1 MSEIELDAPKFREW
15 LVTAISRLG
24 ETTITEL
31 ALENITRPAAGQ
43 SNETL
48 LFDAVW
54 HNGRTRRRAK
64 LVARL
69 QPSGQQIFLGA
80 DVVREGRVIDG
91 VYAAGTA
98 LVPQVIGTEADR
110 SILGRPFFVMRQVAG
125 RVPLAR
131 PSIHKVG
138 WLTELTIDE
147 RKTLWS
153 SAMDALVAVHRTD
166 WASYHDFLLDGMD
179 ANGLLQ
185 RHVERLVDWYRWTTQ
200 GRRYPIADAGIAR
213 LVIGLPSVTTI
224 DPVLVWSDARIG
236 NMIFGADNTVA
247 AVIDWEVATIGSP
260 AIDLAHWL
268 FFDDF
273 MTDASGV
280 APLAGW
286 PDRTTTIA
294 EYEARSGR
302 TVADLAYFEL
312 MEEVFMATTLIRQ
325 SDFRVERGLAR
336 AETRMGHDNAV
347 TQMLARRLGLAL
359 PPLSPDYLAHRGLQV
374 PA

>member
-1 MSEIELDAPKFREW
+1 MSEIELDTPKFRDW
-15 LVTAISRLG
+15 LVTALRRLG
-24 ETTITEL
+24 ADTINDLT
-31 ALENITRPAAGQ
+31 ISDVSRPGAGQ
-43 SNETL
+43 SNETF

-54 HNGRTRRRAK
+54 HDGRTRRRAK

-69 QPSGQQIFLGA
+69 QPSGQQIFLAA

-91 VYAAGTA
+91 VYEAGTA
-98 LVPQVIGTEADR
+98 PVPQVIGTESDR
-110 SILGRPFFVMRQVAG
+110 SVLGRPFFVMRQVAG

-131 PSIHKVG
+131 PSIHRVG
-138 WLTELTIDE
+138 WLTELSSAE
-147 RKTLWS
+147 RQTLWN

-166 WASYHDFLLDGMD
+166 WASYHDFLLDGLD
-179 ANGLLQ
+179 PSGLLQ

-200 GRRYPIADAGIAR
+200 GRRYPITDAGIAR
-213 LVIGLPSVTTI
+213 LVIGLPAVATT
-224 DPVLVWSDARIG
+224 DPVLVWSDARVG
-236 NMIFGADNTVA
+236 NMIFGADNRVA
-247 AVIDWEVATIGSP
+247 AVIDWEVATVGSP

-273 MTDASGV
+273 MTTASGI
-280 APLAGW
+280 APLHGW
-286 PDRTTTIA
+286 PDRATTIA

-302 TVADLAYFEL
+302 TVTDLAYFEL

-325 SDFRVERGLAR
+325 SDFRVERGLA
-336 AETRMGHDNAV
+336 AADTRMGHDNAV
-347 TQMLARRLGLAL
+347 TQMLARRLGLAE

>member
-1 MSEIELDAPKFREW
+1 MSEIDLDTPKFREW
-15 LVTAISRLG
+15 LATAISRLG
-24 ETTITEL
+24 EITITEL
-31 ALENITRPAAGQ
+31 ALENVTRPAAGQ

-91 VYAAGTA
+91 VYTAGTA
-98 LVPQVIGTEADR
+98 PVPQIIGTEADR

-138 WLTELTIDE
+138 WLTELTIAE
-147 RKTLWS
+147 RQTLWN
-153 SAMDALVAVHRTD
+153 SAMDTLVAVHSTD
-166 WASYHDFLLDGMD
+166 SSYHDFLFDGMD

-200 GRRYPIADAGIAR
+200 GRRYPLTDAGIAR
-213 LVIGLPSVTTI
+213 LVISLPSVTTT
-224 DPVLVWSDARIG
+224 DPVLVWGDARVG
-236 NMIFGADNTVA
+236 NMIFGTDNTVA

-273 MTDASGV
+273 MTEASGV
-280 APLAGW
+280 TPLEGW
-286 PDRTTTIA
+286 PDRETTIA

-325 SDFRVERGLAR
+325 SDFRVERGLATD
-336 AETRMGHDNAV
+336 ETRMGHDNAV
-347 TQMLARRLGLAL
+347 TQMLARRLGLAI